1 MVLSTL
7 PTNSRAVWAA
17 VALLYAAVLSHA
29 AGDCS
34 DTVHVQSGRYFT
46 LNLKPNQQ
54 VKHCNLCNN
63 QQILNHAELWFTF
76 KPVAIDSLFN
86 NNKTSSLL
94 CGVTTARY
102 VELRL
107 LCGVTLR

>member
-7 PTNSRAVWAA
+7 PTTSRAVWAA

-54 VKHCNLCNN
+54 VKNCNLCNN

-76 KPVAIDSLFN
+76 KLVAIDSLFN

>member
-1 MVLSTL
+1 MVLFTL
-7 PTNSRAVWAA
+7 PAISRAVWAA
-17 VALLYAAVLSHA
+17 VALLYAAILSHA
-29 AGDCS
+29 AGECS

-46 LNLKPNQQ
+46 LNLKLNQQ

-76 KPVAIDSLFN
+76 KPVAIDSLL

-94 CGVTTARY
+94 CGV
-102 VELRL
+102 ELRP
-107 LCGVTLR
+107 G

>member
-1 MVLSTL
+1 MALSTL
-7 PTNSRAVWAA
+7 PTTSRAVWAA

-46 LNLKPNQQ
+46 LNLKLNQQ
-54 VKHCNLCNN
+54 VKNFTLCNN

-76 KPVAIDSLFN
+76 KPVAIDSLL
-86 NNKTSSLL
+86 NNKISSLL
-94 CGVTTARY
+94 CGV
-102 VELRL
+102 ELQP
-107 LCGVTLR
+107 G